1 MDWEAAATAAE
12 GWQRTNAKMPAVP
25 INHWLPVIDCK
36 CSLEESERKLE
47 GINHVRS
54 ANFPGPLFAFRN
66 EQKVVGVAEQ
76 GEPHLCTPGLYVC
89 WWWWW
94 W

>member
-36 CSLEESERKLE
+36 CSLQESERKLE

-54 ANFPGPLFAFRN
+54 AKLSRTALRFT
-66 EQKVVGVAEQ
+66 Q
-76 GEPHLCTPGLYVC
+76 
-89 WWWWW
+89 
-94 W
+94 